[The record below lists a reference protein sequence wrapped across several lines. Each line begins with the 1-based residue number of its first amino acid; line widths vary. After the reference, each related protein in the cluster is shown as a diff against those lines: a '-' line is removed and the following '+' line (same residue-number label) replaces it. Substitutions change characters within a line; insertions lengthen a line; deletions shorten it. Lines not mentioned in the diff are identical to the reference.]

1 MYIKGEKECRG
12 DKERERER
20 EREWVFDEERK
31 EGGTGQHKRF

>member
-12 DKERERER
+12 DKERER